1 MRGPAP
7 GMRSVARAAR
17 YSRRA
22 VRLAGGARR
31 KARRLTIQFLVRW
44 RRSLQL
50 RVVATTLL
58 LSAAVV
64 AVLGFFLLQQISAG
78 LLRNKE
84 LTAQAELSGGL
95 ATARHQGR
103 IDTAPSPSDPETFAG
118 QLASGLHGRAS
129 LRHPYLVV

>member
-22 VRLAGGARR
+22 VNLARRARR

-64 AVLGFFLLQQISAG
+64 AVLGFFLPQQISAG

-95 ATARHQGR
+95 ATARNQGR
-103 IDTAPSPSDPETFAG
+103 IDTAPAPSDPRAFG
-118 QLASGLHGRAS
+118 RQLGSALQSRAS
-129 LRHPYLVV
+129 VSDPSVV